1 MYKLYNV
8 RRWGSMAPHFVLEE
22 LEVPYQNIWMTPEQ
36 VRSDEFKRL
45 SPLGFVPALGLDDG
59 RVIIESMA
67 IVAFLT
73 EANPNRGMSPR
84 PGSDDAAVYL
94 SLLAFMSSNIYAV
107 LNFAEFA
114 EDYTSEPRAQ
124 QGIREKAI
132 LSYQRSFD
140 ILHER
145 LAKEGPFLLGE
156 TFSAADLYLFMLT
169 IWAKPSERALL
180 ERCPAIARLCDDIR
194 SRPRLKAALE
204 AHGVMKPASGTV

>member
-22 LEVPYQNIWMTPEQ
+22 LGVPYQNIWMTPEQ

-94 SLLAFMSSNIYAV
+94 SVLAFMSSNIYAV
-107 LNFAEFA
+107 LNFAEFS
-114 EDYTSEPRAQ
+114 ENYTSEPGAQ
-124 QGIREKAI
+124 QGIREKAS
-132 LSYQRSFD
+132 LSYHRVFD
-140 ILHER
+140 ILDTR
-145 LAKEGPFLLGE
+145 LAMEGPFLLGE

-180 ERCPAIARLCDDIR
+180 DRCPAIARLCDDVR
-194 SRPRLKAALE
+194 RRPRLKAALE
-204 AHGVMKPASGTV
+204 AHGVMKPASATA

>member
-8 RRWGSMAPHFVLEE
+8 KRWGSMAPHFLLEE
-22 LEVPYQNIWMTPEQ
+22 LGVSYQNIWMTPEQ
-36 VRSDEFKRL
+36 VRSEEFKRL

-73 EANPNRGMSPR
+73 EANPDKGLAPQ

-94 SLLAFMSSNIYAV
+94 SSLAFMSSNIYAIM
-107 LNFAEFA
+107 NFADFS
-114 EDYTSEPRAQ
+114 EDYTSDPAARQ
-124 QGIREKAI
+124 RIRDKAI
-132 LSYQRSFD
+132 GSYQRVFD
-140 ILHER
+140 ILDAR
-145 LAKEGPFLLGE
+145 LKKEGPFLLGE

-180 ERCPAIARLCDDIR
+180 ERCQAIARLCDHIR
-194 SRPRLKAALE
+194 RRPKLKAALE
-204 AHGVMKPASGTV
+204 THGVMKTAEAAA